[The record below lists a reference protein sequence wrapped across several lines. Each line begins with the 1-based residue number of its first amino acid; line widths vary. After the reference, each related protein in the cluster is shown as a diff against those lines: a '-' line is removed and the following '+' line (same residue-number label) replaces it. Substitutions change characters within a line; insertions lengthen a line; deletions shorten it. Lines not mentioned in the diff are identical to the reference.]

1 MRYNSEGS
9 LDIPQRH
16 ITKSGQEPLDGTVF
30 LALNSTLGAV
40 GVADELG
47 SYLRKLIAMPY
58 FKRGGFKREF
68 LEINGILMSC
78 DLQR

>member
-1 MRYNSEGS
+1 LALG
-9 LDIPQRH
+9 
-16 ITKSGQEPLDGTVF
+16 GTVF

-78 DLQR
+78 IKHARSDSPTNEGFQSVF